1 MPRRFAYVL
10 AWAVATAI
18 AVSGS
23 WVGIRSVLVAA
34 TLDRPAPLSA
44 AQLRQAAPTSAAP
57 SPSPSPSPSPRPSPS
72 PSPSPAPP
80 PPDPEP
86 TADLTPGWEAVTDDE
101 GREGFQRVFVLRGGE
116 VVFFASST
124 EVRIVSA
131 DVEQGFDDDTTR
143 WSRTSVLIS
152 LESEEH
158 TSRVWVNWR
167 DGAPYAEVT
176 ETV

>member
-10 AWAVATAI
+10 AWAVATAV

-44 AQLRQAAPTSAAP
+44 AQLRQAVPTTAA
-57 SPSPSPSPSPRPSPS
+57 PSPSPSPSPRPSPS
-72 PSPSPAPP
+72 PSPSPSPEPP
-80 PPDPEP
+80 RDPEP
-86 TADLTPGWEAVTDDE
+86 TADLTPGWESVTDDE
-101 GREGFQRVFVLRGGE
+101 GREGFRRVFVLRGGE
-116 VVFFASST
+116 VTFFASRA
-124 EVRIVSA
+124 EVDIVSV
-131 DVEQGFDDDTTR
+131 DVEPGFEEDTTR
-143 WSRTSVLIS
+143 WSRTSLLIS

-158 TSRVWVNWR
+158 TSRVWVTWR